1 MIIQQCFKAKPGTRR
16 ETDVAPRWSPPP
28 PGVVLVN
35 SDVALFAD
43 CRRMAM
49 GAVLRDSEGKCLA
62 AASLP
67 LHAFTSLEMGEAL
80 ALRGAVMIACDK
92 GFNKVIFVSDCLS
105 LIQRLN
111 SPAPD
116 RSEVGSVVKDIKT
129 LVARFSTASFRIAQT
144 EKHYWCSSLFNIGNT
159 GLDV

>member
-1 MIIQQCFKAKPGTRR
+1 
-16 ETDVAPRWSPPP
+16 
-28 PGVVLVN
+28 
-35 SDVALFAD
+35 
-43 CRRMAM
+43 MAM

-67 LHAFTSLEMGEAL
+67 LQGFTSPEMGEAL

-129 LVARFSTASFRIAQT
+129 LVAGFSTANFRHVKRCLNEAAHILAKT
-144 EKHYWCSSLFNIGNT
+144 CNLASLDFISIFVSECIRKTLCIN
-159 GLDV
+159 VC